1 MAPTTVDELVAQLR
15 DGGSRV
21 TTARRLVLTALV
33 QGASH
38 PTAEELLVAVR
49 TLAPDVHASTV
60 YRNLE
65 ELERLGVVIHNHL
78 GHGAAT
84 YHLATE
90 AHGHLV
96 CEICGDTLEA
106 PDDLFEAM
114 AEGAKRR
121 LGFELRPYHFA
132 VLGVCAACA
141 KIAASR
147 TNTPASS
154 TRVSRSV
161 TFLPLAA
168 TAIEE
173 TRNRRTAFH
182 HPVVCAQ
189 FTAENTSPFNALAQR
204 CRNR

>member
-1 MAPTTVDELVAQLR
+1 MSSTVDELVAQLR

-33 QGASH
+33 KGPDH

-65 ELERLGVVIHNHL
+65 ELERLGVVVHTHL

-96 CEICGDTLEA
+96 CEVCGSMVEA
-106 PDDLFEAM
+106 PVDFFEGLAL
-114 AEGAKRR
+114 AARDR
-121 LGFELRPYHFA
+121 YGFGIDPRHFA
-132 VLGVCAACA
+132 VLGQCAGCA
-141 KIAASR
+141 RA
-147 TNTPASS
+147 
-154 TRVSRSV
+154 
-161 TFLPLAA
+161 
-168 TAIEE
+168 EE
-173 TRNRRTAFH
+173 
-182 HPVVCAQ
+182 V
-189 FTAENTSPFNALAQR
+189 EK
-204 CRNR
+204 

>member
-96 CEICGDTLEA
+96 CEVCGDTIEA
-106 PDDLFEAM
+106 PEDLFEAM
-114 AEGAKRR
+114 ADGAKRR

-141 KIAASR
+141 K
-147 TNTPASS
+147 
-154 TRVSRSV
+154 
-161 TFLPLAA
+161 LAGDA
-168 TAIEE
+168 QE
-173 TRNRRTAFH
+173 T
-182 HPVVCAQ
+182 HP
-189 FTAENTSPFNALAQR
+189 EH
-204 CRNR
+204 

>member
-1 MAPTTVDELVAQLR
+1 M
-15 DGGSRV
+15 
-21 TTARRLVLTALV
+21 
-33 QGASH
+33 
-38 PTAEELLVAVR
+38 R

-96 CEICGDTLEA
+96 CEVCGDTIEA
-106 PDDLFEAM
+106 PEDLFEAM

-132 VLGVCAACA
+132 VLGVCAVCA
-141 KIAASR
+141 KAA
-147 TNTPASS
+147 PAPEPPG
-154 TRVSRSV
+154 
-161 TFLPLAA
+161 LLAA
-168 TAIEE
+168 PVPIRHQPLDLEE
-173 TRNRRTAFH
+173 LRRR
-182 HPVVCAQ
+182 VVDLEGRVLDVEALLEEALEVEPDRVAVVAAGARARGRRA
-189 FTAENTSPFNALAQR
+189 TESPT
-204 CRNR
+204 

>member
-1 MAPTTVDELVAQLR
+1 MAAIRGYPWVMSSTVDELVAQLR

-33 QGASH
+33 KGAAH

-49 TLAPDVHASTV
+49 ALAPDVHASTV

-65 ELERLGVVIHNHL
+65 ELERLGVVVHTHL

-90 AHGHLV
+90 SHGHLV
-96 CEICGDTLEA
+96 CEECGATLEA
-106 PDDLFEAM
+106 PEDLFEAM

-141 KIAASR
+141 AARDAAAASP
-147 TNTPASS
+147 TQ
-154 TRVSRSV
+154 
-161 TFLPLAA
+161 
-168 TAIEE
+168 
-173 TRNRRTAFH
+173 RRTT
-182 HPVVCAQ
+182 AQ
-189 FTAENTSPFNALAQR
+189 QL
-204 CRNR
+204 